1 MTAVRL
7 IWCMEKFDANIIRR
21 VLDGDSE
28 SYRYLMDRY
37 SQQVFALV
45 VRIVDEPED
54 AEEVTQDVFLKA
66 FRYLERFDGRSA
78 FSTWLYRIA
87 YNEAVSRTRSRHRLE
102 STFDETQLRNIS
114 DAQVDSMLES
124 DDARLAALPDAIDRL
139 TVEERALVTLYYYEE
154 IPLREVASMV
164 GLTESA
170 AKVRLMRTRKKL
182 YVLINKLTGDY
193 E

>member
-1 MTAVRL
+1 
-7 IWCMEKFDANIIRR
+7 MEKFDANIIRR

-114 DAQVDSMLES
+114 DAQVDSVLES

>member
-1 MTAVRL
+1 
-7 IWCMEKFDANIIRR
+7 METFDANIIRR

-87 YNEAVSRTRSRHRLE
+87 YNEAVSRSRKRHPSE
-102 STFDETQLRNIS
+102 SPLDETQLRNIS

-124 DDARLAALPDAIDRL
+124 DDVRLAALPEAIDRL
-139 TVEERALVTLYYYEE
+139 TVEERTLVTLYYYEE
-154 IPLREVASMV
+154 VPLKEVALLL
-164 GLTESA
+164 GLNESA
-170 AKVRLMRTRKKL
+170 AKVKLMRTRKKL
-182 YVLINKLTGDY
+182 YVLINKLTRDY